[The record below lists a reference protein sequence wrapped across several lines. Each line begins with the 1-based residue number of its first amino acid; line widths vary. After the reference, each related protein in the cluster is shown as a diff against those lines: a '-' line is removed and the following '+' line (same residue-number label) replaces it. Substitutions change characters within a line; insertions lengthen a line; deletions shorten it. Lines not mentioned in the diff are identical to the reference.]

1 MESNAVATIDRD
13 LYCRRFGGTLERHR
27 QDADLS
33 MDELSERTGLHRSE
47 ICKLEKAHREPRL
60 TTIIKVARGL
70 RIDPSRL
77 LDGVDAPVG
86 DAQPERSSPSVVFR
100 GPGRRPPGEEE
111 DPVLGLRETSAT
123 CLGPRKTTD
132 GDAAVAH
139 R

>member
-1 MESNAVATIDRD
+1 MESGAVAPIDRD
-13 LYCRRFGGTLERHR
+13 LHCRRFGKSLKRHR
-27 QDADLS
+27 RDADLS

-86 DAQPERSSPSVVFR
+86 DAQAAQSLPSVVLR
-100 GPGRRPPGEEE
+100 GPGRRPQGGEDGSVLPAGSSAPCPGS
-111 DPVLGLRETSAT
+111 RT
-123 CLGPRKTTD
+123 TTD
-132 GDAAVAH
+132 GNAAGAH
-139 R
+139 G